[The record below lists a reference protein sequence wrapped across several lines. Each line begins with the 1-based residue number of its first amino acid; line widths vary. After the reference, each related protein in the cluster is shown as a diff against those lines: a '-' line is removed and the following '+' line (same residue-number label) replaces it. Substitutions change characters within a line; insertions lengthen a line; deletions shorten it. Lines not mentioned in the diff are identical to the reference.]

1 MLAPADRGRNYHRRR
16 RSKAHQFRTELAMND
31 TLQRFLFEHAPIRGE
46 VAHLDATWRAV
57 LERHEYPPALRTVLG
72 ELMAAGALL
81 MATLKFEGA
90 IILQLQGS
98 GPVKLIVAEC
108 TSEQTLRATAKWDG
122 ELDDDAGLA
131 DLLGSGRFAITLAP
145 GDGKQGYQGIVD
157 VDPAG
162 VAASLERYM
171 QRSEQLDTR
180 LWLAAGD
187 DRAAGLLLQK
197 LPAQDDPDGDS
208 WNRATHLAET
218 ITEPELLGLPAHR
231 LLRRLYHQEDIR
243 LFEPRPVS
251 FRCSC
256 ARVRVGA
263 MLRMLG
269 YAEVRSILDARDAVE
284 VTCEFCNRA
293 YRYDSVDAEQLFAAA
308 HASQPGATRH

>member
-1 MLAPADRGRNYHRRR
+1 M
-16 RSKAHQFRTELAMND
+16 TMND

-46 VAHLDATWRAV
+46 LAHLDATWRAV
-57 LERHEYPPALRTVLG
+57 LERHEYPPALRKVLG

-81 MATLKFEGA
+81 AATLKFEGA

-98 GPVKLIVAEC
+98 GPVKLIVVES
-108 TSEQTLRATAKWDG
+108 TSEQTLRATAKWSG
-122 ELDDDAGLA
+122 ELGEDAGFA
-131 DLLGSGRFAITLAP
+131 DLLGDGRFVITLVP
-145 GDGKQGYQGIVD
+145 GDGKQSYQGVVAI
-157 VDPAG
+157 DPAG
-162 VAASLERYM
+162 VAASLEHYM

-187 DRAAGLLLQK
+187 ERAAGLLLQK
-197 LPAQDDPDGDS
+197 LPAREDPDGDS
-208 WNRATHLAET
+208 WNRATHLAQT
-218 ITEPELLGLPAHR
+218 VTSGELLELPAQK

-256 ARVRVGA
+256 SAERVGA

-269 YAEVRSILDARDAVE
+269 YAEVRSILEERDTVE

-293 YRYDSVDAEQLFAAA
+293 YEYDSVDAEQLFASA
-308 HASQPGATRH
+308 HAAEAGPTRH

>member
-1 MLAPADRGRNYHRRR
+1 MA
-16 RSKAHQFRTELAMND
+16 TMND

-57 LERHEYPPALRTVLG
+57 LDRHDYPPALRRLLG

-81 MATLKFEGA
+81 AATLKFEGS
-90 IILQLQGS
+90 IILQMQGR
-98 GPVKLIVAEC
+98 GPVKLVVVES

-122 ELDDDAGLA
+122 ELDDDASLAGLIG
-131 DLLGSGRFAITLAP
+131 DGRFVITLVP
-145 GDGKQGYQGIVD
+145 GEGRQSYQGVVSI
-157 VDPAG
+157 DPAG
-162 VAASLERYM
+162 VAASLEHYM

-187 DRAAGLLLQK
+187 ERVAGLMLQK
-197 LPAQDDPDGDS
+197 LPADEESDRDS
-208 WNRATHLAET
+208 WNRATHLAAT
-218 ITEPELLGLPAHR
+218 LTGPELLELPVKQ
-231 LLRRLYHQEDIR
+231 LLHRLYHQEDIR

-256 ARVRVGA
+256 STERVGA

-269 YAEVRSILDARDAVE
+269 YAEVRSILEERSAVE

-293 YRYDSVDAEQLFAAA
+293 YRYDSVDAELLFAAS
-308 HASQPGATRH
+308 HAAQAGGTRH

>member
-1 MLAPADRGRNYHRRR
+1 
-16 RSKAHQFRTELAMND
+16 MND
-31 TLQRFLFEHAPIRGE
+31 TLQRFLFEGAPIRGE

-57 LERHEYPPALRTVLG
+57 LDRHEYPAVLRVILG

-81 MATLKFEGA
+81 AATLKFEGS
-90 IILQLQGS
+90 IILQLQGK
-98 GPVKLIVAEC
+98 GPVKLIVVES

-122 ELDDDAGLA
+122 ELPAEAGLG
-131 DLLGSGRFAITLAP
+131 DLIGGNGRFVITLVS
-145 GDGKQGYQGIVD
+145 GEGKQSYQGIVEI
-157 VDPAG
+157 DPSG

-171 QRSEQLDTR
+171 QNSEQLETR

-187 DRAAGLLLQK
+187 ERAAGLLLQK
-197 LPAQDDPDGDS
+197 LPAREEPDEDS
-208 WNRATHLAET
+208 WNRATKLAET
-218 ITEPELLGLPAHR
+218 VTAPELLSLSVR
-231 LLRRLYHQEDIR
+231 TLLHRLYHQEDIR

-256 ARVRVGA
+256 SGERVTA

-269 YAEVRSILDARDAVE
+269 HAEVRSIIEERDTVE

-293 YRYDSVDAEQLFAAA
+293 YRYDSVDAEQLFAATRIER
-308 HASQPGATRH
+308 PGATRH

>member
-1 MLAPADRGRNYHRRR
+1 
-16 RSKAHQFRTELAMND
+16 MND
-31 TLQRFLFEHAPIRGE
+31 TLQRFLFEGAPIRGE

-57 LERHEYPPALRTVLG
+57 LERHEYPPVLRTVLG

-81 MATLKFEGA
+81 AATLKFEGA
-90 IILQLQGS
+90 IILQLQGN
-98 GPVKLIVAEC
+98 GPVKLIVVEC

-122 ELDDDAGLA
+122 DLDPHATFG
-131 DLLGSGRFAITLAP
+131 DLLGDNARFAITLVP
-145 GDGKQGYQGIVD
+145 GEGKQSYQGVVEID
-157 VDPAG
+157 HAG
-162 VAASLERYM
+162 VAASLEHYM
-171 QRSEQLDTR
+171 QNSEQLETR

-187 DRAAGLLLQK
+187 ERAAGLLLQK
-197 LPAQDDPDGDS
+197 LPAREEPDEDS
-208 WNRATHLAET
+208 WNRATKIAET
-218 ITEPELLGLPAHR
+218 VTAPELLSLPVR
-231 LLRRLYHQEDIR
+231 KLLHRLYHQEDIR

-256 ARVRVGA
+256 SGERVAA

-269 YAEVRSILDARDAVE
+269 HAEVRSIIEERDTVE

-308 HASQPGATRH
+308 HPSHAATTRH

>member
-1 MLAPADRGRNYHRRR
+1 
-16 RSKAHQFRTELAMND
+16 MND

-57 LERHEYPPALRTVLG
+57 LERHNYPPVLRNMLG

-81 MATLKFEGA
+81 AATLKFEGA
-90 IILQLQGS
+90 MVLQLQGT
-98 GPVKLIVAEC
+98 GPVKLIVVEC
-108 TSEQTLRATAKWDG
+108 TSEQTLRATAKWTSSQEHAATG
-122 ELDDDAGLA
+122 GLPAAAGLA
-131 DLLGSGRFAITLAP
+131 DLLGDGRFVITLVP
-145 GDGKQGYQGIVD
+145 GEGRQSYQGIVEI
-157 VDPAG
+157 DPAG

-171 QRSEQLDTR
+171 AHSEQLETR
-180 LWLAAGD
+180 LWLAAD
-187 DRAAGLLLQK
+187 ESRAAGFLLQK
-197 LPAQDDPDGDS
+197 LPGRNDPDLDS
-208 WNRATHLAET
+208 WNRAAQLAAT
-218 ITEPELLGLPAHR
+218 LTRPELLDLPASKVLH
-231 LLRRLYHQEDIR
+231 RLYHQEDIR

-256 ARVRVGA
+256 SGERVAA

-269 YAEVRSILDARDAVE
+269 ADEVRSILDERDNVE

-308 HASQPGATRH
+308 PPPAQAGATRH

>member
-1 MLAPADRGRNYHRRR
+1 
-16 RSKAHQFRTELAMND
+16 MND

-57 LERHEYPPALRTVLG
+57 LERHDYPPALRTVLG

-90 IILQLQGS
+90 IILQLQGT

-131 DLLGSGRFAITLAP
+131 ELLGSGRFAITLAP
-145 GDGKQGYQGIVD
+145 GEGKQSYQGVVEI
-157 VDPAG
+157 DPAG
-162 VAASLERYM
+162 VAASLEQYM

-180 LWLAAGD
+180 LWLAADVGH
-187 DRAAGLLLQK
+187 AAGLLLQK
-197 LPAQDDPDGDS
+197 LPEVEDADGDS
-208 WNRATHLAET
+208 WNRATTLAET
-218 ITEPELLGLPAHR
+218 VTADELLALPAQR
-231 LLRRLYHQEDIR
+231 LLHRLYHQEDVR
-243 LFEPRPVS
+243 LYDPRPVS

-256 ARVRVGA
+256 SPDRVGA

-269 YAEVRSILDARDAVE
+269 LAEVRSILEERDTVE
-284 VTCEFCNRA
+284 VTCEFCNRT
-293 YRYDSVDAEQLFAAA
+293 YRYDKVDAEQLFASSHPA
-308 HASQPGATRH
+308 QPGATRH